1 MVVWND
7 RPVREVLYLGD
18 TVQQYD
24 MLGRST
30 LLTLQGGEQAIDVK
44 PTPSFVL
51 GLNESVTRWR
61 MNMKFETSE
70 IPSIFSRPHHDALT
84 FKNYFPQG
92 VGGTVKVV
100 VLQEQDATENSD
112 SKQEAGTASL
122 ALDRWTIEPPQASF
136 QLAAGAETKF
146 PFDIKLK
153 NALYGKQLIR
163 IDYTVEADERLRFS
177 AYGAL
182 EVGTKDL
189 TLDVKSHLDKD
200 GTLIVEQFMTNHEPH
215 LADFKCHLR
224 SKGYR
229 PQRMQVYRLGPTLD
243 RKVYRFPD
251 GRDLV
256 GKEML
261 LEIEEVNGQRVLK
274 YRFVAS
280 DRTKE
285 EQEPADGTSGQT
297 GDAHKVE
304 STDSPPPLA
313 KLGS

>member
-1 MVVWND
+1 
-7 RPVREVLYLGD
+7 
-18 TVQQYD
+18 
-24 MLGRST
+24 
-30 LLTLQGGEQAIDVK
+30 
-44 PTPSFVL
+44 
-51 GLNESVTRWR
+51 
-61 MNMKFETSE
+61 
-70 IPSIFSRPHHDALT
+70 
-84 FKNYFPQG
+84 
-92 VGGTVKVV
+92 
-100 VLQEQDATENSD
+100 
-112 SKQEAGTASL
+112 
-122 ALDRWTIEPPQASF
+122 
-136 QLAAGAETKF
+136 
-146 PFDIKLK
+146 
-153 NALYGKQLIR
+153 
-163 IDYTVEADERLRFS
+163 VEADERLRFS

-200 GTLIVEQFMTNHEPH
+200 GTLIVEQFMTNHEQH